1 MQMSALPNNSKL
13 LQDMLMSQLTEHG
26 KFSELLSIN
35 VPCPVDP
42 DIILVSVIP
51 DVRCTL
57 SRMPLSLSSFL
68 WGATMY
74 LLPCADLC

>member
-1 MQMSALPNNSKL
+1 MAALPNNSKL
-13 LQDMLMSQLTEHG
+13 LQDMLAAQLTEHG

-51 DVRCTL
+51 EVTH
-57 SRMPLSLSSFL
+57 SSTCGL
-68 WGATMY
+68 HA
-74 LLPCADLC
+74 L